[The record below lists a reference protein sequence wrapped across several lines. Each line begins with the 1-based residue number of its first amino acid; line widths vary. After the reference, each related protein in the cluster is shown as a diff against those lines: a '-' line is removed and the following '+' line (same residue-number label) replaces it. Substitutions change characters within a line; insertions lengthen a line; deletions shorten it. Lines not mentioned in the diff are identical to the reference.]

1 MDDPILFF
9 NYRLLDFKNANDAA
23 SSCVICMSESISRVL
38 SLTVIYLGAPLPTC
52 SSHLPGTA
60 GPASCPSA
68 VLLRI
73 EFTSPNCLQPA
84 RALLPHVS
92 TLTSCEA
99 VSLCCTCPRV
109 TPGGRYPL
117 SLPYGARTFLTHS
130 FSACARDCPTR
141 SNAYCNHLFAVRQ
154 GFLPQILRLVRLQ
167 TEMDSGIIKYH
178 KKCKEL
184 RHGLLFLP

>member
-1 MDDPILFF
+1 MI
-9 NYRLLDFKNANDAA
+9 AA
-23 SSCVICMSESISRVL
+23 SFSVSESVSRVL
-38 SLTVIYLGAPLPTC
+38 SLTVIYLGAPLPTR

-60 GPASCPSA
+60 GPAICPSA

-117 SLPYGARTFLTHS
+117 SLPCGARTFLTHS
-130 FSACARDCPTR
+130 LSAYARDCPTR
-141 SNAYCNHLFAVRQ
+141 SFAYCNHLFRVRQ
-154 GFLPQILRLVRLQ
+154 GLSAQNVKVFRLQ
-167 TEMDSGIIKYH
+167 SAKDSGIIKH
-178 KKCKEL
+178 
-184 RHGLLFLP
+184 HS